1 MVITKHC
8 PGNVAL
14 LLIAIVVAL
23 ADGWLAMMTAGF
35 GADPVHDLKSG
46 TFIVV
51 LWASLA
57 LLPACLITLIWPKVG
72 AIISWSVVAL
82 CCLSFWASPAVILF
96 LILAVIEGLI
106 GTSIASRSE
115 KTVPITIT
123 AK

>member
-1 MVITKHC
+1 MITTKYC

-23 ADGWLAMMTAGF
+23 ADGWVAMMTAGF
-35 GADPVHDLKSG
+35 GTDPVHDVKSG
-46 TFIVV
+46 VFMVV

-72 AIISWSVVAL
+72 AMISWSVVAL
-82 CCLSFWASPAVILF
+82 CCLSFWASPAVIIF
-96 LILAVIEGLI
+96 LILAAIEGLI
-106 GTSIASRSE
+106 GTGVASHSK
-115 KTVPITIT
+115 KTVPLTVI